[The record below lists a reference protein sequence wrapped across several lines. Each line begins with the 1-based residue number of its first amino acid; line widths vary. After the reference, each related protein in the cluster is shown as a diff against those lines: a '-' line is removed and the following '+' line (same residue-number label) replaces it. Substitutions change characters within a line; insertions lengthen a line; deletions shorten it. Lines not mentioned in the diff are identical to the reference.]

1 MIIKRYQCMNKFQ
14 TIQKVA
20 EDIGVDVSY
29 IRKMLKNKDL
39 TAYKK
44 EGYKRIYI
52 NIDEFNATLKPI
64 DNIDE
69 NINLD
74 NYLV

>member
-1 MIIKRYQCMNKFQ
+1 MIKYL
-14 TIQKVA
+14 TIQKLA
-20 EDIGVDVSY
+20 ELIGVDTSY
-29 IRKMLKNKDL
+29 IRKMIKNKDL

-44 EGYKRIYI
+44 DGYKRIYI

-64 DNIDE
+64 NNIDE

>member
-1 MIIKRYQCMNKFQ
+1 MSCFV
-14 TIQKVA
+14 TIQKLA
-20 EDIGVDVSY
+20 ELIGVDSSY

>member
-1 MIIKRYQCMNKFQ
+1 MNKFL
-14 TIQKVA
+14 TIQKLA
-20 EDIGVDVSY
+20 ETIGVDTSY
-29 IRKMLKNKDL
+29 IRKMIKNKDL

-44 EGYKRIYI
+44 DGYKRIYI
-52 NIDEFNATLKPI
+52 NVDEFNATLEPI
-64 DNIDE
+64 SKIDK

>member
-1 MIIKRYQCMNKFQ
+1 MIKYL
-14 TIQKVA
+14 TIQKLA
-20 EDIGVDVSY
+20 ELIGVDTSY
-29 IRKMLKNKDL
+29 IRKMIKNKDL

-44 EGYKRIYI
+44 DGYKRIYI
-52 NIDEFNATLKPI
+52 NIEEFNATLKPI

>member
-1 MIIKRYQCMNKFQ
+1 MIKYL
-14 TIQKVA
+14 TIQKLA
-20 EDIGVDVSY
+20 ELIGVDTSY
-29 IRKMLKNKDL
+29 IRKMIKNKDL

-44 EGYKRIYI
+44 DGYKRIYI

-64 DNIDE
+64 DNIDK